1 LPKRKKTGFAS
12 NPLKLESGGTL
23 FLVSTPIG
31 NLEDITLRAKR
42 ILAEVDYILAEDT
55 RTARFLLSH
64 LDIQKKI
71 LSYYSYNEDK
81 RIPQIIGEMRGGK
94 NIALIS
100 EAGTP
105 LISDPGHKLVVQA
118 IQNNIPVI
126 PVPGPSAI
134 TAALVGS
141 GLPTDRFVFEGF
153 LPRKKGRKTRLE
165 ELAGET
171 GTIIIYESPFR
182 IQKTIEDIV
191 KIFGNRYIVVARE
204 ITKKFEEFKRG
215 FALDI
220 LNELVAQKVKGEIV
234 LLIAGTKYRTPDLA
248 EDRNSSHE

>member
-1 LPKRKKTGFAS
+1 MANHKKKKKS
-12 NPLKLESGGTL
+12 INQPENESGGNL

-31 NLEDITLRAKR
+31 NLEDMTVRAKR
-42 ILAEVDYILAEDT
+42 ILAEVDFILAEDT
-55 RTARFLLSH
+55 RTARFLLSQFA
-64 LDIQKKI
+64 IKRTI
-71 LSYYSYNEDK
+71 LSYYSYNEEK
-81 RIPQIIGEMRGGK
+81 RIPQILIELKNGK

-105 LISDPGHKLVVQA
+105 LISDPGFKLVVQA
-118 IQNNIPVI
+118 IQNKIPVI

-134 TAALVGS
+134 IAALVAS

-153 LPRKKGRKTRLE
+153 LPRKKGRKTCLE
-165 ELAGET
+165 GLAREP
-171 GTIIIYESPFR
+171 GTIIIYESPLR

-191 KIFGNRYIVVARE
+191 KILGNRYIVVARE

-220 LNELVAQKVKGEIV
+220 LKELGTQKIKGEIV
-234 LLIAGTKYRTPDLA
+234 LLIAGTNYQNPLSLEEWKVI
-248 EDRNSSHE
+248 HE

>member
-1 LPKRKKTGFAS
+1 LPKRTKKNIPA
-12 NPLKLESGGTL
+12 NHPEKESDGNL
-23 FLVSTPIG
+23 YLVSTPIG
-31 NLEDITLRAKR
+31 NLEDITTRAKR

-55 RTARFLLSH
+55 RTARYLLSH
-64 LDIQKKI
+64 FDIRKTVM
-71 LSYYSYNEDK
+71 SYYSYNEEK
-81 RIPQIIGEMRGGK
+81 RIPQVIGELKTGK

-105 LISDPGHKLVVQA
+105 LISDPGHKLVVHA

-134 TAALVGS
+134 TAALVAS

-165 ELAGET
+165 ELARET

-191 KIFGNRYIVVARE
+191 KNFGNRYIVVARE

-220 LNELVAQKVKGEIV
+220 LNELSAQKVKGEIV
-234 LLIAGTKYRTPDLA
+234 LLIAGTKYQTPVSS
-248 EDRNSSHE
+248 EDRNLNHE